1 VGAAIGT
8 DSGKKS
14 VDVELNVVPFIDLM
28 SCLTA
33 FLLATAVWSAFSQIS
48 IKPKGIGRKTE
59 QKIQE
64 EEKIFA
70 SILVTENEIWAGLT
84 IGDRRQIRKE
94 SANHDWTGLEKVL
107 KEFKELSAFANRG
120 DIEIAADD
128 EVVYQTII
136 SAMDTAI
143 IAGFDD
149 IGLVDPGSLS
159 VRFTE

>member
-1 VGAAIGT
+1 MGAAVGT
-8 DSGKKS
+8 GSGKGD
-14 VDVELNVVPFIDLM
+14 VNVELNVVPFIDLM

-33 FLLATAVWSAFSQIS
+33 FLLATAVWSAYSQIS

-59 QKIQE
+59 VDTNP

-70 SILVTENEIWAGLT
+70 SILVTNNEIWAGLT
-84 IGDRRQIRKE
+84 VGDRRQIRKD
-94 SANHDWTGLEKVL
+94 SDTHDWDGLEEIL
-107 KEFKELSAFANRG
+107 TEFKGLPPFAQRT

-128 EVVYQTII
+128 DVQYQTII
-136 SAMDTAI
+136 SAMDMAI

-149 IGLVDPGSLS
+149 IGLVDPASLS

>member
-1 VGAAIGT
+1 MGASVGT
-8 DSGKKS
+8 DSGGKS

-33 FLLATAVWSAFSQIS
+33 FLLATAVWSAYSQIS

-59 QKIQE
+59 MKQDDT
-64 EEKIFA
+64 EKIFA

-84 IGDRRQIRKE
+84 VGDRRQIRKE
-94 SANHDWTGLEKVL
+94 GESHDWKGLEETL
-107 KEFKELSAFANRG
+107 KEFKGLPPFADRT

-128 EVVYQTII
+128 VVQYQTII
-136 SAMDTAI
+136 SAMDMAI
-143 IAGFDD
+143 LSGFNDV
-149 IGLVDPGSLS
+149 GLVDPASLS